1 MLLSDKYPFLTNYFR
16 QMFNTTPLRVPQSI
30 IFLGSDFESQ
40 FILSREI
47 ARILN
52 CTGDKSDG
60 CTCINCNWIRDN
72 AHPAVQVISRV
83 DNKPSDDESKTVIS
97 IKQANEI
104 KSSLMTSSDFYRVF
118 IFCDRD
124 GDGNICGLNQQ
135 NFQEETANSLLKII
149 EEPSSKVMF
158 IFLARYRE
166 DLLST
171 IVSRSQCFYV
181 PSYER
186 PAMEYSIID
195 GIFTGYY
202 EFKRKDAFNA
212 AEGLINLAGEHLP
225 LEVLSAVQNYMAD
238 LLKSNPGNSRFI
250 RDIEAVERAKR
261 QIELNMNMQ
270 NVFENM
276 CLDIIH

>member
-1 MLLSDKYPFLTNYFR
+1 MLLSDKYPFLTNYFN
-16 QMFNTTPLRVPQSI
+16 QMFNTIPLRAPQSI
-30 IFLGSDFESQ
+30 IFWGSDFESQ

-47 ARILN
+47 ARLLN
-52 CTGDKSDG
+52 CTGDKSDS
-60 CTCINCNWIRDN
+60 CSCINCNWIRDN
-72 AHPAVQVISRV
+72 AHPAVQIISRV

-124 GDGNICGLNQQ
+124 EDGNFCGLNQQ

-149 EEPSSKVMF
+149 EEPSARVMF
-158 IFLARYRE
+158 IFLARYKE
-166 DLLST
+166 DLLQT
-171 IVSRSQCFYV
+171 IISRSQCFYV

-186 PAMEYSIID
+186 SEAGYALID
-195 GIFTGYY
+195 GVFTGYY
-202 EFKRKDAFNA
+202 EFKRKDTFNA
-212 AEGLINLAGEHLP
+212 AENLINLTKEHSAFD
-225 LEVLSAVQNYMAD
+225 VLSNIQNYMIQ
-238 LLKSNPGNSRFI
+238 LLRNNPANIRFI
-250 RDIEAVERAKR
+250 RDIETVERAKR
-261 QIELNMNMQ
+261 QIVLNMNVQ

>member
-1 MLLSDKYPFLTNYFR
+1 MLLSDKYPFLTNYFN
-16 QMFNTTPLRVPQSI
+16 QMFNTEPLRAPQSI
-30 IFLGSDFESQ
+30 IFWGSDFESQ

-47 ARILN
+47 ARLLN
-52 CTGDKSDG
+52 CIGDKSDG

-72 AHPAVQVISRV
+72 AHPAVQIISRV
-83 DNKPSDDESKTVIS
+83 DNKPSDDDSKTVIS

-104 KSSLMTSSDFYRVF
+104 KGSLMTSSDFYRVF

-124 GDGNICGLNQQ
+124 DDGNICGLNQQ
-135 NFQEETANSLLKII
+135 NFQEETANALLKVI
-149 EEPSSKVMF
+149 EEPSSRVMF

-166 DLLST
+166 DLLQT

-186 PAMEYSIID
+186 PSGDYSIID
-195 GIFTGYY
+195 GVFTDYY

-212 AEGLINLAGEHLP
+212 AEGLINLTKEHP
-225 LEVLSAVQNYMAD
+225 PIDVLSGVQNYMAE
-238 LLKSNPGNSRFI
+238 LLKSNPANPRFI
-250 RDIEAVERAKR
+250 TDIETVERAKR
-261 QIELNMNMQ
+261 QIVLNMNVQ